1 MNRPLL
7 IFLNEVAGG
16 RKLLEAAL
24 EKAADASYVVVVAP
38 QNQPSVGQLFDPE
51 ERAEAARAR
60 VDVTLGVLAEFGVE
74 AIGEVLDPEYDLAL
88 GDAIRSHRPSEVL
101 LSCTYDFRFGLTRRD
116 LLEWAEL
123 TFGDVTRITH
133 IPVRIEDDSISL
145 NVTHT
150 LVVSNRTLT
159 SPDLEARLLDRSG
172 ERPHRY
178 TIVAPAADDVPE
190 ATVARNLAAL
200 LARLYRAGIDA
211 TGQPMSP
218 DPFDAVRN
226 AIEHY
231 RVDDILI
238 STLGGEES
246 HWLRQDLVG
255 RVREITDKPV
265 AHHETGRPPEAVAAA
280 VAEGEAQDSGAEGTT
295 AEGSEA

>member
-1 MNRPLL
+1 MSQPLL

-16 RKLLEAAL
+16 RKLIEAVRA
-24 EKAADASYVVVVAP
+24 KAADASYVVVVAP
-38 QNQPSVGQLFDPE
+38 QNQPSVGQLFAPE
-51 ERAEAARAR
+51 EAAEAARAR
-60 VDVTLGVLAEFGVE
+60 VDVTLAVLDEFGIE

-123 TFGDVTRITH
+123 TYGKVTKITH
-133 IPVRIEDDSISL
+133 IPVRIEDDSISM

-150 LVVSNRTLT
+150 LVVANRTLT
-159 SPDLEARLLDRSG
+159 DDALQARLLDHTG
-172 ERPHRY
+172 DRPHRY
-178 TIVAPAADDVPE
+178 TIIAPAADDVSE
-190 ATVARNLAAL
+190 ATVARNLASLMAK
-200 LARLYRAGIDA
+200 LYHADIDA

-218 DPFDAVRN
+218 DPFDAVKN

-231 RVDDILI
+231 RVDEVLI
-238 STLGGEES
+238 STLSGEQS
-246 HWLRQDLVG
+246 HWLQEDLIG

-265 AHHETGRPPEAVAAA
+265 EHNEAGRPPEAVAAV
-280 VAEGEAQDSGAEGTT
+280 VAEGETT
-295 AEGSEA
+295 APASEDSTAESNEA

>member
-1 MNRPLL
+1 MSQPLL

-16 RKLLEAAL
+16 RKLLEAAR

-38 QNQPSVGQLFDPE
+38 QNQPSVGQLFAPE
-51 ERAEAARAR
+51 EKAEAARAR
-60 VDVTLGVLAEFGVE
+60 VDVTLALLNEFGID

-88 GDAIRSHRPSEVL
+88 GDAIRSHRPAEVL

-116 LLEWAEL
+116 LLEWAEI
-123 TFGDVTRITH
+123 TYGNVTTITH

-150 LVVSNRTLT
+150 LVVANRTLP
-159 SPDLEARLLDRSG
+159 SDDLLGRLVERSE

-178 TIVAPAADDVPE
+178 TIIAPAYDGVSE
-190 ATVARNLAAL
+190 ATVARNLAGVIAK
-200 LARLYRAGIDA
+200 LYEADIDA

-218 DPFDAVRN
+218 DAFDAVKN

-231 RVDDILI
+231 RVDEILI
-238 STLGGEES
+238 STLSGEES
-246 HWLRQDLVG
+246 QWLQDDLVG

-265 AHHETGRPPEAVAAA
+265 VHHEAGRPPEAVAAV
-280 VAEGEAQDSGAEGTT
+280 VAEGEVTET
-295 AEGSEA
+295 AEDSTVESNEA

>member
-1 MNRPLL
+1 MSKPLV

-16 RKLLEAAL
+16 RKLLQAAR

-51 ERAEAARAR
+51 EARDAARAR
-60 VDVTLGVLAEFGVE
+60 VDVTLAVLDEFGIE
-74 AIGEVLDPEYDLAL
+74 AIGEIGDREYDLAL
-88 GDAIRSHRPSEVL
+88 GDAIRNHRPGEVL

-116 LLEWAEL
+116 LLEWAQI
-123 TFGDVTRITH
+123 TYGDVTNITH

-150 LVVSNRTLT
+150 LVVANRTLT
-159 SPDLEARLLDRSG
+159 SPDLQDRLLDRSDAQ
-172 ERPHRY
+172 PHRY
-178 TIVAPAADDVPE
+178 TIIAPAADDVSE
-190 ATVARNLAAL
+190 ATVARNLAGV
-200 LARLYRAGIDA
+200 LAKLYHADIDA

-218 DPFDAVRN
+218 DPFDAVKN

-238 STLGGEES
+238 STLSGEES
-246 HWLRQDLVG
+246 HWLQEDLVG

-265 AHHETGRPPEAVAAA
+265 SHHEAGRPPAAVAAE
-280 VAEGEAQDSGAEGTT
+280 VAEGVTSPETADSTVESNEA
-295 AEGSEA
+295 

>member
-1 MNRPLL
+1 MSKPLL

-16 RKLLEAAL
+16 RLLLQAAR
-24 EKAADASYVVVVAP
+24 EKAPDASRVIVVAP

-51 ERAEAARAR
+51 EAAEAARAR
-60 VDVTLGVLAEFGVE
+60 VDVTLAVLAENGIE

-88 GDAIRSHRPSEVL
+88 GDAIRAHRPGEVL

-116 LLEWAEL
+116 LLEWARL
-123 TFGDVTRITH
+123 TFGDVTEITH

-150 LVVSNRTLT
+150 LVVANRTLDN
-159 SPDLEARLLDRSG
+159 PDLLERLLNLSRERS
-172 ERPHRY
+172 HRY
-178 TIVAPAADDVPE
+178 TIISPAADDVSE
-190 ATVARNLAAL
+190 TTVARKLASTMAK
-200 LARLYRAGIDA
+200 LYEADIDA

-226 AIEHY
+226 AIVHY
-231 RVDDILI
+231 RVDDVLI
-238 STLGGEES
+238 STLSGEES
-246 HWLRQDLVG
+246 HWLKQDLVG

-265 AHHETGRPPEAVAAA
+265 IHHEAGCLPETVAAA
-280 VAEGEAQDSGAEGTT
+280 VAEGSSGEPALQPLSAE
-295 AEGSEA
+295 EGEE

>member
-1 MNRPLL
+1 MSKPLL

-16 RKLLEAAL
+16 RKLLEAAR

-60 VDVTLGVLAEFGVE
+60 VDVTLAVLDEFGIE

-88 GDAIRSHRPSEVL
+88 GDAIRSHRPGEVL

-116 LLEWAEL
+116 LLSWAEI
-123 TFGDVTRITH
+123 TYGDVTNITH

-150 LVVSNRTLT
+150 LVVANRTLT
-159 SPDLEARLLDRSG
+159 SEDLQERLLDRSG

-178 TIVAPAADDVPE
+178 TIIAPAADDVSE
-190 ATVARNLAAL
+190 ATVARNLATVMAK
-200 LARLYRAGIDA
+200 LYHADIDA

-218 DPFDAVRN
+218 DPFDAVKN

-231 RVDDILI
+231 RVDEVLI
-238 STLGGEES
+238 STLSGEES
-246 HWLRQDLVG
+246 HWLKQDLVG

-265 AHHETGRPPEAVAAA
+265 VHHEAGRPPQAVAAV
-280 VAEGEAQDSGAEGTT
+280 VAEGETADAAAEDSNAE
-295 AEGSEA
+295 ESEA

>member
-1 MNRPLL
+1 MSKPLL

-16 RKLLEAAL
+16 RKLLEAVR

-38 QNQPSVGQLFDPE
+38 QNQPSVGQLFAPE
-51 ERAEAARAR
+51 EAAEAARAR
-60 VDVTLGVLAEFGVE
+60 VDVTLAVLDEFGIE

-88 GDAIRSHRPSEVL
+88 GDAIRSHRPGEVL

-116 LLEWAEL
+116 LLEWAEI
-123 TFGDVTRITH
+123 TYGKVTKITH

-150 LVVSNRTLT
+150 LVVANRTLSST
-159 SPDLEARLLDRSG
+159 DLQERLLDRSG
-172 ERPHRY
+172 ARPHRY
-178 TIVAPAADDVPE
+178 TVIAPAADDVSE

-200 LARLYRAGIDA
+200 LAKLYHADIDA

-218 DPFDAVRN
+218 DPFDAVKN

-231 RVDDILI
+231 RVDDVLI
-238 STLGGEES
+238 STLSGEES
-246 HWLRQDLVG
+246 HWLKQDLVG
-255 RVREITDKPV
+255 RVREITDKAV
-265 AHHETGRPPEAVAAA
+265 IHHEAGRPPEAVAAS
-280 VAEGEAQDSGAEGTT
+280 VAEGETVDVAADSSNAES
-295 AEGSEA
+295 SEA

>member
-1 MNRPLL
+1 MSQPLL

-16 RKLLEAAL
+16 RKLLEAAR

-60 VDVTLGVLAEFGVE
+60 VDVTLAVLDEFGIE

-88 GDAIRSHRPSEVL
+88 GDAIRSHRPAEVL

-116 LLEWAEL
+116 LLSWAEI
-123 TFGDVTRITH
+123 TYGNVTKITH

-150 LVVSNRTLT
+150 LVVANRTLT
-159 SPDLEARLLDRSG
+159 SEDLQERLLDRSD

-178 TIVAPAADDVPE
+178 TIIAPAADDVSE
-190 ATVARNLAAL
+190 ATVARNLASVMAK
-200 LARLYRAGIDA
+200 LYHADIDA

-218 DPFDAVRN
+218 DPFDAVKN

-231 RVDDILI
+231 RVDEVLI
-238 STLGGEES
+238 STLSGEES
-246 HWLRQDLVG
+246 HWLKQDLVG

-265 AHHETGRPPEAVAAA
+265 VHHEAGRPPQAVAAV
-280 VAEGEAQDSGAEGTT
+280 VAEGETADAAAEDSNAE
-295 AEGSEA
+295 ESEA

>member
-1 MNRPLL
+1 MSQPLL

-16 RKLLEAAL
+16 RKLVEAVL

-51 ERAEAARAR
+51 EREEAARAR
-60 VDVTLGVLAEFGVE
+60 VDVTLAVLDEFGIDAV
-74 AIGEVLDPEYDLAL
+74 GEVLDPDYDLAL

-116 LLEWAEL
+116 LLSWAEI
-123 TFGDVTRITH
+123 TFGDLTKITH

-150 LVVSNRTLT
+150 LVVANRTLA
-159 SPDLEARLLDRSG
+159 SEDLQARLLDRSDA
-172 ERPHRY
+172 RPHRY
-178 TIVAPAADDVPE
+178 TIIAPAADDVSE

-200 LARLYRAGIDA
+200 LARLYHADIDA

-218 DPFDAVRN
+218 DPFDAVKT

-231 RVDDILI
+231 RVDEILI
-238 STLGGEES
+238 STLSGEES
-246 HWLRQDLVG
+246 HWLKEDLVG

-265 AHHETGRPPEAVAAA
+265 AHQEAGRPPEAVAAV
-280 VAEGEAQDSGAEGTT
+280 VAEGETPGSTEDSIAE
-295 AEGSEA
+295 ESEA

>member
-1 MNRPLL
+1 MSQPLL

-16 RKLLEAAL
+16 RKLLEAAR

-51 ERAEAARAR
+51 ERQEAARAR
-60 VDVTLGVLAEFGVE
+60 VDVTLGILDEFGIE

-116 LLEWAEL
+116 LLSWAEI
-123 TFGDVTRITH
+123 TFGNVTRITH

-150 LVVSNRTLT
+150 LVVANRTLA
-159 SPDLEARLLDRSG
+159 SEDVEKRLLDRSG
-172 ERPHRY
+172 DRPHRY
-178 TIVAPAADDVPE
+178 TIIAPAADDVSE
-190 ATVARNLAAL
+190 ATVARNLAGV
-200 LARLYRAGIDA
+200 LAKLYHADIDA
-211 TGQPMSP
+211 TAQPMSP
-218 DPFDAVRN
+218 DPFDAVKN

-231 RVDDILI
+231 RVDEILI
-238 STLGGEES
+238 STLSGEES
-246 HWLRQDLVG
+246 HWLKQDLVG
-255 RVREITDKPV
+255 RVREITEKPV
-265 AHHETGRPPEAVAAA
+265 VHHEAGRPPEAVAAV
-280 VAEGEAQDSGAEGTT
+280 VAEGETPEPAAEDST
-295 AEGSEA
+295 AESNEA

>member
-1 MNRPLL
+1 MSRPLV

-16 RKLLEAAL
+16 RKLIEAAR
-24 EKAADASYVVVVAP
+24 EKAADASYVVVAAP

-60 VDVTLGVLAEFGVE
+60 VDVTLAVLDEFGVE
-74 AIGEVLDPEYDLAL
+74 AIGQVLDPEYDLAL
-88 GDAIRSHRPSEVL
+88 GDAIRSHRPGEVL

-116 LLEWAEL
+116 LLSWAEL
-123 TFGDVTRITH
+123 TFGEVTNITH
-133 IPVRIEDDSISL
+133 IPVRIEDDSISM

-150 LVVSNRTLT
+150 LVVANRTLT
-159 SPDLEARLLDRSG
+159 SPDLQERLLDRSG
-172 ERPHRY
+172 SRPHRY
-178 TIVAPAADDVPE
+178 TIIAPAADDVSE

-200 LARLYRAGIDA
+200 MAKLYEADIDV

-231 RVDDILI
+231 RVDEILI
-238 STLGGEES
+238 STLSGEES
-246 HWLRQDLVG
+246 HWLKEDLVG

-265 AHHETGRPPEAVAAA
+265 SHHEAGRPPEAVAAV
-280 VAEGEAQDSGAEGTT
+280 VAEGEAPAAEDST
-295 AEGSEA
+295 AEKSEA